1 MKFYALI
8 FLVATAATYLTVPL
22 VRQFA
27 IATGTLAPVR
37 ARDVHQFPTP
47 RLGGVAMGLGFLV
60 ALFIAGHT
68 PYLNQ
73 AVNWDNAK
81 GLVVGTVLICL
92 LGVVDDIWD
101 LDWYTKLAGQILIAG
116 IMAYLGIQLT
126 SFPVFGL
133 TIGSSRLSL
142 IATVLV
148 VVAAINAVNFVDGLD
163 GLASGMMAIGAAG
176 LFIYSYALTKTLG
189 AASYASLATTVAAAL
204 VGICLGFLAH
214 NFSPASI
221 FMGDTGAMLLGLLT
235 AAAAIIITGQIDPAA
250 VYFRQ
255 AFPSFLPVLLPI
267 AVLAIP
273 LFDMVASVIRRL
285 YHHQSPFQAD
295 AGHLHHRLSRA
306 GRSRVR
312 AVLVMYLWTAVFSLG
327 AASLT
332 LLRMR
337 YVLALVSVASVLA
350 LVVSIEILPAARER
364 VRRVFNPRY
373 RPVHGPVHAW
383 DGSDCAVWL
392 HEGKAPH
399 EANPNGEPPEDC
411 KHEPR

>member
-1 MKFYALI
+1 MKFYLLV
-8 FLVATAATYLTVPL
+8 FLVACALTYISVPL

-27 IATGTLAPVR
+27 LATGTLAPVR
-37 ARDVHQFPTP
+37 ERDVHQFPTP
-47 RLGGVAMGLGFLV
+47 RLGGVAMGLGFL
-60 ALFIAGHT
+60 AAMGLAWHL
-68 PYLNQ
+68 PYLAP
-73 AVNWDNAK
+73 AVNTGAGR
-81 GLVVGTVLICL
+81 GLLVGAALICL

-101 LDWYTKLAGQILIAG
+101 LDWYTKLAGQVLIAG
-116 IMAYLGIQLT
+116 LMAYLGVQLT

-142 IATVLV
+142 AVTVFV
-148 VVAAINAVNFVDGLD
+148 VVAAINAVNFVDGL
-163 GLASGMMAIGAAG
+163 AI
-176 LFIYSYALTKTLG
+176 TLG
-189 AASYASLATTVAAAL
+189 ATSYASLATTTAAAL

-221 FMGDTGAMLLGLLT
+221 FMGDTGAMLLGLVT
-235 AAAAIIITGQIDPAA
+235 AGAAIIITGQIDPAT

-255 AFPSFLPVLLPI
+255 AFPSFLPILLPL

-273 LFDMVASVIRRL
+273 LFDMCASVVRRL

-332 LLRMR
+332 LWRMR
-337 YVLALVSVASVLA
+337 DVAVTMLVAGVFATLIT
-350 LVVSIEILPAARER
+350 IEILPAWRDA
-364 VRRVFNPRY
+364 VRRRLVPGY
-373 RPVHGPVHAW
+373 EVGHGPAHLA
-383 DGSDCAVWL
+383 
-392 HEGKAPH
+392 
-399 EANPNGEPPEDC
+399 
-411 KHEPR
+411 R

>member
-1 MKFYALI
+1 MKFYLLV
-8 FLVATAATYLTVPL
+8 FLVACALTYISVPL

-27 IATGTLAPVR
+27 LATGTLAPVR
-37 ARDVHQFPTP
+37 ERDVHQFPTP
-47 RLGGVAMGLGFLV
+47 RLGGVAMGLGFL
-60 ALFIAGHT
+60 AAMGLAWHL
-68 PYLNQ
+68 PYLAS
-73 AVNWDNAK
+73 AVNTGAGR
-81 GLVVGTVLICL
+81 GLLVGAALICL

-101 LDWYTKLAGQILIAG
+101 LDWYTKLAGQVLIAG
-116 IMAYLGIQLT
+116 LMAYLGVQLT

-142 IATVLV
+142 AVTVFV

-163 GLASGMMAIGAAG
+163 GLAAGMMAISAAG
-176 LFIYSYALTKTLG
+176 LFIYSYTLAITLG
-189 AASYASLATTVAAAL
+189 ATSYASLATTTAAAL

-221 FMGDTGAMLLGLLT
+221 FMGDTGAMLLGLVT
-235 AAAAIIITGQIDPAA
+235 AGAAIIITGQIDPAT

-255 AFPSFLPVLLPI
+255 AFPSFLPILLPL

-273 LFDMVASVIRRL
+273 LFDMCASVVRRL

-332 LLRMR
+332 LWRMR
-337 YVLALVSVASVLA
+337 DVAVTMLVAGVFATLIT
-350 LVVSIEILPAARER
+350 IEILPAWRDS
-364 VRRVFNPRY
+364 VRRRLVPGY
-373 RPVHGPVHAW
+373 EVGHGPAHLA
-383 DGSDCAVWL
+383 
-392 HEGKAPH
+392 
-399 EANPNGEPPEDC
+399 
-411 KHEPR
+411 R